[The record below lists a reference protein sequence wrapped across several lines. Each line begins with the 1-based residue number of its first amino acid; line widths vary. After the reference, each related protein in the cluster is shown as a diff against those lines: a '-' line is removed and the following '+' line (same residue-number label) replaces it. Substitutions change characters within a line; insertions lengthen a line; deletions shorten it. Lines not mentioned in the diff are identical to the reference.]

1 MHIYEVL
8 RRPIVTEKTMVT
20 VDTANQYAFEVDTRA
35 NKFRVKDAVETA
47 FDVTVERVNIMVM
60 PAKTTRGGRIRI
72 RKPKWKKAVVTIGAG
87 QQHPVFEGVWEELRY
102 DGD

>member
-35 NKFRVKDAVETA
+35 NKFQVKDAVETA

-60 PAKTTRGGRIRI
+60 PAKTTRRGNHIRI
-72 RKPKWKKAVVTIGAG
+72 RKPKWKKAVVTLAPGNSI
-87 QQHPVFEGVWEELRY
+87 QFFEGV
-102 DGD
+102 